1 MSGFRP
7 IIFAFSLL
15 FAGISPALACG
26 FGNRAVKMVPP
37 EASIDENLS
46 NANLSESDVDQIN
59 ALKSRIVA
67 IRAAND
73 EPKVRVVDEEAM
85 LILGYKKVWLR
96 CGSGS
101 FAREK
106 LKAR

>member
-1 MSGFRP
+1 MSGFCP

-15 FAGISPALACG
+15 FAGISPALSCG
-26 FGNRAVKMVPP
+26 FGNRSVKMLPP
-37 EASIDENLS
+37 GASIDENLS

-59 ALKSRIVA
+59 ALKSRIMA
-67 IRAAND
+67 LRAAND
-73 EPKVRVVDEEAM
+73 EAKARAVEEEAM

-101 FAREK
+101 FAWEK